1 MFGEI
6 HGPAEEANGKEH
18 LELAVNIRLEVHWNA
33 VERMVVK
40 NSSVHRLDDVRD
52 GDDHSQLAAVDGENT
67 AKTKSSREL
76 LTLLGLAKDL
86 SEPSDLQNGHEH
98 PPESP
103 LRKRLTRSDAHLRP
117 LSPRP
122 RRIVARGTVKVL
134 LVNTAVSDCRT
145 QELHK
150 QACI

>member
-1 MFGEI
+1 
-6 HGPAEEANGKEH
+6 
-18 LELAVNIRLEVHWNA
+18 
-33 VERMVVK
+33 MVVK

-52 GDDHSQLAAVDGENT
+52 GDDHSQLVAVDGENT
-67 AKTKSSREL
+67 AKMKSSREL

-86 SEPSDLQNGHEH
+86 SVSSDLQNGHEH

-103 LRKRLTRSDAHLRP
+103 LGKCLTRSDAHRRP

-122 RRIVARGTVKVL
+122 RIVARETVKDL
-134 LVNTAVSDCRT
+134 LANTAVSNCRT